1 MENNNYPEFKKVS
14 EEVNVTNQVDEK
26 FDVDEYEAT
35 SKKYKT
41 AFFINLILTIV
52 IFILDIV
59 YLIVTLSRGDKFT
72 GLDFVISIGSLVLD
86 VLTAT
91 FTVRFYDRWKSY
103 E

>member
-1 MENNNYPEFKKVS
+1 MENNNYPEFKKVN

-41 AFFINLILTIV
+41 AFFIDLILTIV

-72 GLDFVISIGSLVLD
+72 GLDFALSIGLLVLD
-86 VLTAT
+86 VLTTTST
-91 FTVRFYDRWKSY
+91 FHFYDRWKSY

>member
-1 MENNNYPEFKKVS
+1 MENNNYPEFKKVN

-41 AFFINLILTIV
+41 AFIISLITTILLFVVDVVYFVIVLT
-52 IFILDIV
+52 
-59 YLIVTLSRGDKFT
+59 SGRKFT
-72 GLDFVISIGSLVLD
+72 GFDFSFAIGDLVLD
-86 VLTAT
+86 VLCAVM
-91 FTVRFYDRWKSY
+91 TVKCYDRWKEY

>member
-1 MENNNYPEFKKVS
+1 MG
-14 EEVNVTNQVDEK
+14 EK
-26 FDVDEYEAT
+26 M
-35 SKKYKT
+35 
-41 AFFINLILTIV
+41 LICDALAAAGTIV

-72 GLDFVISIGSLVLD
+72 GLDFAISIGSLVLD

-91 FTVRFYDRWKSY
+91 FTVRFSDRWKSY

>member
-1 MENNNYPEFKKVS
+1 MENNNYPEFRKVN
-14 EEVNVTNQVDEK
+14 EEANVTNQVDEK

-35 SKKYKT
+35 SKKYMI
-41 AFFINLILTIV
+41 AFFINLILTIA

-86 VLTAT
+86 VLCAVM
-91 FTVRFYDRWKSY
+91 TVKCYDRWKEY